1 MNYSINLL
9 SEIPIEKKNIILEKM
24 KKFEKILLDTISFD
38 GIPKGFW
45 IRKIIGTDVYKFRV
59 NSGDRILFKYINDHK
74 IKKIIFISYC
84 NHDEQIRKGK
94 NIDINNLNYITID
107 DEKDL
112 EIINSDYEE
121 DDFDKEINAYI
132 KLEVYEK
139 LQQIK
144 NNFIIED
151 EYIGL
156 SIDEENVKKM
166 EFLSIQQYD
175 CIADI
180 KNPLLI
186 SGCAGSGK
194 TNIAVRKLLLNNKLN
209 IKTCYMTC
217 TDLMMSKAKTLYNSL
232 EDDANNISFYTL
244 REICLNILKIDNTT
258 IIEYNDFFNWISE
271 NNILNE
277 YKLEIN
283 TREIFIE
290 INTLIK
296 GKVQE
301 DKMINK
307 EAYYNSIESHYD
319 IKLKKK
325 IYKIASSYQRWL
337 NDNKY
342 YDDNDLVLETIKK
355 VDENYKFDYII
366 YDEIQELTEKQL
378 TLLFSLSSNRNNM
391 MLMGDNN
398 QVINLGNL
406 NFKFIKSKF
415 YDNYHK
421 IVQKNLNKNYR
432 NVLEVTKWINK
443 LNEIKSSKF
452 ISQGKVFEENEYAI
466 KKGNKPKI
474 KYDMQ
479 DKVSFFKKI
488 DRTVNGIVIVSDEDD
503 KIQLQKNDYKIGRV
517 FTIQE
522 VRGLEYENIY
532 CYNII
537 SKFECIWKKVL
548 NNAEKNAE
556 IYSVYF
562 NMLYIAATRSRKDL
576 FFIEDKETEIN
587 YFLDQYCDK
596 VVNDNEI
603 LDNLLE
609 VFSKEEW
616 NEEAEKLEKERKYYQ
631 AYEAYKKAGENKRA
645 EICLRA
651 NKRMVN
657 YDNTEKFTS
666 FILINAKE
674 IKKDIIEEA
683 LFNIYDKYEIYIR
696 GYIQIYRY
704 DMALNGWCSVS
715 KYINNGYDVS
725 EVAKE
730 ISLELSSKDY
740 DKTQLC
746 LEGCFYRDEV
756 PVNMKL
762 ILNSEY
768 EDIHITYN
776 NNQISI
782 KEFIFCYGR
791 LIREERIKKQ
801 KKLEEEIGIDF
812 DDQIKIVENSQKYR
826 EKSADDIL
834 SYIFGK

>member
-704 DMALNGWCSVS
+704 DMVLNGWCSVS

>member
-746 LEGCFYRDEV
+746 LECCFYRDEV